1 MRILEGVHSF
11 LSHFLILR
19 FFYSLIIL
27 ELNVPQKIIWGRPKV
42 QPFGV
47 LSAAR
52 QAALY
57 FNWLSLHIQSQNTA
71 AWCTREETK

>member
-11 LSHFLILR
+11 LSHFFILR

-27 ELNVPQKIIWGRPKV
+27 ELNIPQIIWGRPKV

-47 LSAAR
+47 LSAAH

-71 AWCTREETK
+71 AWCAREETK